1 MRLRVATL
9 LLPGILVSSALASEA
24 CWPLTLQEVIKQM
37 DEQSRARPARSLHM
51 LASLPAEEPAL

>member
-9 LLPGILVSSALASEA
+9 SLPGVLFSSALPCEA

-37 DEQSRARPARSLHM
+37 DEHSRARRARSLHM